1 MDFSVGVIIAMGLL
15 VAGVMGL
22 IVMDPGPLPEP
33 VMEEEPIEEQAG
45 MEADVDVE
53 PMEEQAGMEAD
64 VDVEPMESGP
74 QTHTVIVAEG
84 SSLPGCEET
93 NECYLPHTITINVGD
108 TVLWENPDPVAH
120 TVTSITDGAPD
131 GMFESGLFLTDTT
144 FEVNFDEQGTYD
156 YFCIVHPWMAGAII
170 VE

>member
-1 MDFSVGVIIAMGLL
+1 
-15 VAGVMGL
+15 
-22 IVMDPGPLPEP
+22 
-33 VMEEEPIEEQAG
+33 MET
-45 MEADVDVE
+45 
-53 PMEEQAGMEAD
+53 
-64 VDVEPMESGP
+64 DVEPMESGP
-74 QTHTVIVAEG
+74 QTHTVVTAEG

-93 NECYLPHTITINVGD
+93 DECYLPHTVTINVGD

-144 FEVNFDEQGTYD
+144 FEVNFDEPGTYD
-156 YFCIVHPWMAGAII
+156 YFCIVHPWMVGAII

>member
-15 VAGVMGL
+15 VAGVMGM

-33 VMEEEPIEEQAG
+33 VMEKEPMEQAG
-45 MEADVDVE
+45 METDVDVE
-53 PMEEQAGMEAD
+53 TMEEQAGMETD
-64 VDVEPMESGP
+64 VDVETMESGP

-131 GMFESGLFLTDTT
+131 GMFESGLFLTDAT
-144 FEVNFDEQGTYD
+144 FEVNFDEPGTYD

>member
-33 VMEEEPIEEQAG
+33 VIVEPMEEQAD
-45 MEADVDVE
+45 METDVE
-53 PMEEQAGMEAD
+53 PMEEQADMET
-64 VDVEPMESGP
+64 DVEPMESGP
-74 QTHTVIVAEG
+74 QTHTVVIAEG

-93 NECYLPHTITINVGD
+93 DECYLPHTVTINVGD

-120 TVTSITDGAPD
+120 TVTSIADGAPD

-144 FEVNFDEQGTYD
+144 FEVNFDEPGTYD
-156 YFCIVHPWMAGAII
+156 YFCIVHPWMVGAII

>member
-22 IVMDPGPLPEP
+22 IVTDPGPLPEP
-33 VMEEEPIEEQAG
+33 VIVEPVEEHAG
-45 MEADVDVE
+45 METDVDME
-53 PMEEQAGMEAD
+53 P
-64 VDVEPMESGP
+64 VESGP

-93 NECYLPHTITINVGD
+93 DECYLPHTVTINVGD

-131 GMFESGLFLTDTT
+131 GMFESGLFLTGTT
-144 FEVNFDEQGTYD
+144 FEANFDEPGTYD
-156 YFCIVHPWMAGAII
+156 YFCIVHPWMVGAII